1 MKDGRV
7 ARTKKGMTTDYGAVD
22 IPILVPQDI
31 EEQKKLEGVAKTH
44 FAPISTPIVA
54 KAHTPVYN
62 MHRFFARRPFNVF
75 ETLVKHYTSPGDIVL
90 DPFMGGG
97 VTVVES
103 LRARRRVI
111 GVDLNPMA
119 WFIVDAEVRP
129 VKLGEIRKQFIRVE
143 KAAKEEIN
151 QLYEVAC
158 STCGKPA
165 TTRWSVWS
173 TQVICPQPDCNE
185 VIVLAE
191 GKKLAGGRYVCP
203 ACKRPFNAS
212 DCRRLEDK
220 MVRITYD
227 CPSCGTSSERVPT
240 TDDLERVQQATDRL
254 VRMVEGGQLSYP
266 QDMIPD
272 GDRVRD
278 DALYKKGYTHFYD
291 LFTRRNLLANAILKK
306 AITNLDSDPEATEA
320 LLFVFSSSLSWS
332 NKMRQLKGGWGYHGY
347 WLPDISYESNVWDM
361 FRKQFNSG
369 PHCYWKGKTYSN
381 REFGQFAVPAQ
392 DFSAI
397 ADGRASYLLLCRSSH
412 ELPLPDNSV
421 DVVITDPPF
430 GGNVQYAELAD
441 FWAVWLKEALGLQGI
456 IDNTLEAIETRH
468 KGFPTEKSLSHYEEM
483 LFRIFKECHRVLK
496 ADRWMVLTF
505 HNRDLD
511 VWMALHRAA
520 NRAGFKL
527 PSASEDRYRGML
539 YQPPIE
545 HYTTT
550 LHQRATGS
558 MLGDFILS
566 FKREKS
572 IPYEMADAT
581 LSTEEERELV
591 SKIQEL
597 IKYHAGADD
606 NLLMTG
612 LIPYLTEKHIFHK
625 IGNKDFKSLF
635 NKHFVWMD
643 KEKKWFTKDMVDPQS
658 HIIKPIDYVPA
669 EKFTEEVVYSFLKD
683 KKYASLDD
691 IISVIYR
698 QLVNS
703 HKPGIPAISKVLQRI
718 CDEVALPGQA
728 KRKGYTLRPTSAMDT
743 TVSKPET
750 ETQLGFFGP
759 PKMVTT
765 LSHNEIIELVCS
777 YALGQGY
784 DVHVGE
790 TEQNKEAKFKR
801 VSRKMTSYLEF
812 GLPAGVFDTIVEI
825 DVLLLKG
832 SGITHAFEVATT
844 VETANKAVND
854 RYRNM
859 FIAMPSLNIKA
870 FLIVKDKDVDK
881 AHQLVYSLA
890 NVKDGISQKVKIV
903 RLSDLTE
910 EGFEK
915 LLII

>member
-1 MKDGRV
+1 MKS
-7 ARTKKGMTTDYGAVD
+7 GMTTDSGKFEKYLS
-22 IPILVPQDI
+22 IPQQI
-31 EEQKKLEGVAKTH
+31 EEQKNREGVAKEH
-44 FAPISTPIVA
+44 FSPISTPIVA
-54 KAHTPVYN
+54 KAHTPVYT

-75 ETLVKHYTSPGDIVL
+75 EALVKHYTNPGDIVL

-103 LRARRRVI
+103 LRARRRVV

-119 WFIVDAEVRP
+119 WFIVNAEVQP
-129 VKLGEIRKQFIRVE
+129 VKLEKIRKQFTRIE
-143 KAAKEEIN
+143 KDAKKEIN

-158 STCGKPA
+158 DTCGKPA
-165 TTRWSVWS
+165 TTKWSLWTAV
-173 TQVICPQPDCNE
+173 VICPQPDCNKVMVLSE
-185 VIVLAE
+185 V
-191 GKKLAGGRYVCP
+191 KKVSGGRYACP
-203 ACKRPFNAS
+203 ACSRPFNAI
-212 DCRRLEDK
+212 DCKRLDEK
-220 MVRITYD
+220 MVRIAYR
-227 CPSCGTSSERVPT
+227 CPSCGTSSERAPT
-240 TDDLERVQQATDRL
+240 SDDVERYQKATIKL
-254 VRMVEGGQLSYP
+254 TKMVEDGQLSCP

-278 DALYKKGYTHFYD
+278 DALYKKGYTHFYQ
-291 LFTRRNLLANAILKK
+291 LFTKRNLLANSILKK
-306 AITNLDSDPEATEA
+306 AIISLDPDSETTRA

-332 NKMRQLKGGWGYHGY
+332 SKMRKDTGHGWEHHGY
-347 WLPDISYESNVWDM
+347 WLPDIYYESNVWDM
-361 FRKQFNSG
+361 FKKQFDGG

-381 REFGQFAVPAQ
+381 QEFGDFAVPAQ

-397 ADGRASYLLLCRSSH
+397 ANGYASYLLLCQSSH

-430 GGNVQYAELAD
+430 GGNVQYAELAN

-468 KGFPTEKSLSHYEEM
+468 SGFPTQKSLSHYEEM

-505 HNRDLD
+505 HNRDLK

-527 PSASEDRYRGML
+527 PSASEDPYRGML

-550 LHQRATGS
+550 LHQRAAGS

-566 FKREKS
+566 FKRETA
-572 IPYEMADAT
+572 IPYEMTDST
-581 LSTEEERELV
+581 LSTDEEQGLAN
-591 SKIQEL
+591 KTQEL

-606 NLLMTG
+606 TALMTG
-612 LIPYLTEKHIFHK
+612 LIPYLAEKHMFYK
-625 IGNKDFKSLF
+625 IANKDFKSFF
-635 NKHFVWMD
+635 NEHFVWVN
-643 KEKKWFTKDMVDPQS
+643 KEKKWFTKDMVDPEARTV
-658 HIIKPIDYVPA
+658 KPIDYIPA

-683 KKYASLDD
+683 KKYASLDE
-691 IISVIYR
+691 IVSVIYQ

-703 HKPGIPAISKVLQRI
+703 HKPGTSAINKVLQRI
-718 CDEVALPGQA
+718 CDQVPLPGQA
-728 KRKGYTLRPTSAMDT
+728 RRQGYILKPTSAVDT
-743 TVSKPET
+743 AVRKPAV

-759 PKMVTT
+759 PKMVTA
-765 LSHNEIIELVCS
+765 LSHNEVIELLYS
-777 YALGQGY
+777 YAVDKGY
-784 DVHVGE
+784 DVHIGE
-790 TEQNKEAKFKR
+790 TEQNKEPKFKKM
-801 VSRKMTSYLEF
+801 SRQMTSHIEF
-812 GLPAGVFDTIVEI
+812 GLPPGVFNTIVEI
-825 DVLLLKG
+825 DVLLMKG
-832 SGITHAFEVATT
+832 SAITHALEVATT

-859 FIAMPSLNIKA
+859 FIAMPSLNVKA
-870 FLIVKDKDVDK
+870 FLIVKDKDTDK

-890 NVKDGISQKVKIV
+890 NVKDGISQKIRIV

-910 EGFEK
+910 DGLGK
-915 LLII
+915 LLIT